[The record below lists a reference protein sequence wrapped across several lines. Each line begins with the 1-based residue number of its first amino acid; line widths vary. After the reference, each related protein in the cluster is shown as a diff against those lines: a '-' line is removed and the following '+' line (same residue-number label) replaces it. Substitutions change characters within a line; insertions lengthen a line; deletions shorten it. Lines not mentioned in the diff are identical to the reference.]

1 VPSVGAIEM
10 ITACMLL
17 WCIGQSIEPSDRVTF
32 TNDMWHTNRTERI
45 LAYEMS
51 WLVGGVVA
59 QTTAEDAVFAGA
71 LPLNIR
77 LLGDRLTFTGGAV
90 IASTTVPFAGTHAN
104 FTARLQLPLTD
115 RFALTYWH
123 WSNAYLGQHNPSVD
137 SIGVTVRV
145 PNR

>member
-1 VPSVGAIEM
+1 MLS
-10 ITACMLL
+10 ACILL
-17 WCIGQSIEPSDRVTF
+17 WCTGQSIAPGDRVTF
-32 TNDMWHTNRTERI
+32 TNDMMHNKRTERI

-59 QTTAEDAVFAGA
+59 QTPAEDAVVAGV

-90 IASTTVPFAGTHAN
+90 VASKTVPLAGTRAN
-104 FTARLQLPLTD
+104 FMARLQLPLTD

-137 SIGVTVRV
+137 SIGVTLRVR
-145 PNR
+145 NR